1 MTDPI
6 TKEDILQAIHK
17 VEHPEIK
24 ATLFE
29 LGMIRDVD
37 VSPDSRQ
44 ISVTLLL
51 PMLGIPEEV
60 RRYLAGSL
68 IQAAQAIGAKLSYK
82 VAEMNPEERR
92 LFMEKAQRLW
102 RG

>member
-1 MTDPI
+1 MTDNI

-17 VEHPEIK
+17 VGHPEIS

-44 ISVTLLL
+44 VSVTLVL
-51 PMLGIPEEV
+51 PMLGIPEEI
-60 RRYLAGSL
+60 RRYLASSL
-68 IQAAQAIGAKLSYK
+68 TQAAQAMGAKLSYK
-82 VAEMNPEERR
+82 VAEMSSEERR
-92 LFMEKAQRLW
+92 SFMEKAQRLW